1 MTHRRRR
8 HGNQK
13 RGRLELSNIV
23 PARLRVL
30 RKRVYI
36 KKEIDYISRDN
47 ILGTRAMSN
56 IVYPVKPVQIYY
68 FLLVSYYFGEKY
80 NRC

>member
-13 RGRLELSNIV
+13 HGRLELSNIV
-23 PARLRVL
+23 AARLRVL

-36 KKEIDYISRDN
+36 KKEIDYILREN
-47 ILGTRAMSN
+47 ILGTCAMAN
-56 IVYPVKPVQIYY
+56 IVR
-68 FLLVSYYFGEKY
+68 GRTEK
-80 NRC
+80 